1 MDAGPVVEL
10 QGVNKVYGDG
20 VPTPV
25 LFDIDLAVARSEF
38 VSIVGASGSGK
49 TTLLNL
55 MGLLDMPTSGR
66 ILLSG
71 QDTARLDEDARAR
84 LRLQYLG
91 FIFQFHYL
99 LPQFSVLE
107 NVLIPRRIMGREAER
122 ERRERAVELLDR
134 VGLGNRLHYR
144 PGQISGGQQQRV
156 AVVRAFINEP
166 ALVLADE
173 PTGNLDST
181 SGAEVLSFM
190 RSAVDDYGQTVVM
203 VTHDP
208 VAASY
213 AHQVIFLVDG
223 RVVGDLQ
230 QPTAE
235 SVLDRMKGLGN

>member
-55 MGLLDMPTSGR
+55 MGLLDTPTSGR

-173 PTGNLDST
+173 PTGNLDSVN
-181 SGAEVLSFM
+181 SRAVFALM
-190 RSAVDDYGQTVVM
+190 REISRNLGTAFILVS
-203 VTHDP
+203 HDEQLARQADRIVP
-208 VAASY
+208 
-213 AHQVIFLVDG
+213 LVDG
-223 RVVGDLQ
+223 RI
-230 QPTAE
+230 AH
-235 SVLDRMKGLGN
+235 

>member
-10 QGVNKVYGDG
+10 RAVNKVYGNG

-25 LFDIDLAVARSEF
+25 LFDIDLAVAKGEF

-55 MGLLDMPTSGR
+55 MGLLDSPTSGR
-66 ILLSG
+66 ILLNG
-71 QDTARLDEDARAR
+71 EDTARLDEDARAR

-107 NVLIPRRIMGREAER
+107 NVLIPRRIMGRQAER
-122 ERRERAVELLDR
+122 EQRERAVELLER

-173 PTGNLDST
+173 PTGNLDSAN
-181 SGAEVLSFM
+181 SKAVFALM
-190 RSAVDDYGQTVVM
+190 REISRTLGTAFILVS
-203 VTHDP
+203 HDE
-208 VAASY
+208 ALASQ
-213 AHQVIFLVDG
+213 ADRIVPLVDG
-223 RVVGDLQ
+223 RIVH
-230 QPTAE
+230 
-235 SVLDRMKGLGN
+235 